1 MRFLWGLPAWLLLM
15 AALAAPQAAYFA
27 SGSVLLA
34 LLAVLV
40 PLGLLGWLLLHV
52 APTLTS
58 AGACLGVA
66 VALASLVAGFGSAHF
81 QATALLAAGESLDG
95 VSLAEALG
103 SGEQGVWV
111 RLTDARVRSEATHS
125 LSFVSGSGGRPGQP
139 STQTYSTNVLAPV
152 TLASEVQQEEPMIR
166 RKPTGPVALW
176 ACAGDIWT
184 IRAWDSER
192 QAVRGTLTR
201 VEDHVLT
208 SLQKELSP
216 EAPAPIPGAGAIPAA
231 PMNGPPGI
239 PQMPGW
245 PGATTAAQSVEA
257 PAPAPLSV
265 APDAWCITLDRT
277 LDAATARANAVGSAL
292 ILVIMVP
299 LFVLGVLMF
308 IVHVPTDPR
317 ARST

>member
-58 AGACLGVA
+58 AGVCLGVA
-66 VALASLVAGFGSAHF
+66 AALASLVAGFGSAHF
-81 QATALLAAGESLDG
+81 QATALLAAGKSLDG
-95 VSLAEALG
+95 VSLAQALG
-103 SGEQGVWV
+103 SGQQGMWV
-111 RLTDARVRSEATHS
+111 RLGDARVRSEATHS
-125 LSFVSGSGGRPGQP
+125 LSFVSGSAGRPGQP
-139 STQTYSTNVLAPV
+139 STQRYSTNVLAPI
-152 TLASEVQQEEPMIR
+152 TLAADVSQEEPMMR

-192 QAVRGTLTR
+192 QAVRGTLQR
-201 VEDHVLT
+201 IEDHVLA
-208 SLQKELSP
+208 SLKKELSP

-231 PMNGPPGI
+231 SMPGI
-239 PQMPGW
+239 PGMNGLSD
-245 PGATTAAQSVEA
+245 ATMAALANKVEA